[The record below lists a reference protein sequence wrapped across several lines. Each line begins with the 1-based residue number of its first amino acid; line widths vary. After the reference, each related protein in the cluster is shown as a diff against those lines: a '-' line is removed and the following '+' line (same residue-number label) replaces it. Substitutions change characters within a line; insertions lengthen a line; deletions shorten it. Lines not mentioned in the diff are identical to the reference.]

1 MCLLLPLEDLDEKQL
16 AALKQLGEFADYPG
30 EGQAEQ
36 WDQVRTAMLK
46 YRLGD
51 FTDSY
56 RLSEQPCGRWG
67 QPLLP
72 EEGQIHRKQVDA
84 ES

>member
-1 MCLLLPLEDLDEKQL
+1 M
-16 AALKQLGEFADYPG
+16 GS
-30 EGQAEQ
+30 
-36 WDQVRTAMLK
+36 VRTAMLK

-56 RLSEQPCGRWG
+56 RLSEQPCGHRG

-72 EEGQIHRKQVDA
+72 EEGQIHRKKVDA
-84 ES
+84 KS